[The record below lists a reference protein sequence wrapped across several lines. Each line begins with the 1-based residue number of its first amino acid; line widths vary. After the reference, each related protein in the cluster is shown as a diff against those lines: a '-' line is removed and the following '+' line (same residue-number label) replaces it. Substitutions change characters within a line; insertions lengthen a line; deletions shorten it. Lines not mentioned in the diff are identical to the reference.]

1 MVSASAGNMLASPVG
16 CLLCLFAELEGVVRQ
31 GTAATTASFTFIFM
45 AAAAAATTTSGLWEA
60 MRLSEEF
67 IS

>member
-1 MVSASAGNMLASPVG
+1 MVSASAGNMLASPAG
-16 CLLCLFAELEGVVRQ
+16 CLLCLFEELEGVVRQ

-45 AAAAAATTTSGLWEA
+45 AAATTTTSGLWEA